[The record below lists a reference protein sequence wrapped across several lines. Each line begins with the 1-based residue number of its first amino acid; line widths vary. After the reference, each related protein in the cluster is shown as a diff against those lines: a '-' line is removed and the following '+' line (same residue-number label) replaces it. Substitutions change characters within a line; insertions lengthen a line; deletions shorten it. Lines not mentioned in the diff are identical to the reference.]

1 MKEEQFFVEE
11 LKKHLDNPEHMVAA
25 GVVEAFRGF
34 VAQTVDTFLG
44 GFENKDLDRIE
55 QMLNEQRRLR
65 KVISREIRRYPDE
78 AVVVSCKYVQTY
90 NLMNK
95 MVQSEKRRRNIADTM
110 ALIEQTYTHTR
121 KVLIYLY
128 RHTNVQHGV
137 LVKALN
143 IPKSSLSDL
152 LKVLEKAGC
161 VERIQNGK
169 CSFFNLTVEGR
180 KYVKETIHT
189 SEQEVIIDQRVFR
202 SGVQQFVEVKADQ
215 DLMRPFPWRVRSNHT
230 AAVWSVSEEGMK
242 GSAKW
247 KSYAGIVEGVEV

>member
-1 MKEEQFFVEE
+1 MKEEQLFVEE
-11 LKKHLDNPEHMVAA
+11 LKGHIKNPEHMVAA
-25 GVVEAFRGF
+25 GVVEAFRRF
-34 VAQTVDTFLG
+34 VAQTVDSFLV

-55 QMLNEQRRLR
+55 QMLKEQRKLR
-65 KVISREIRRYPDE
+65 KVITGELRRHPDE
-78 AVVVSCKYVQTY
+78 AVLVSCKYVQTY

-95 MVQSEKRRRNIADTM
+95 IVQIEKRRRNISDTM

-128 RHTNVQHGV
+128 RHNNVQHGI
-137 LVKALN
+137 LVKSLN

-161 VERIQNGK
+161 VERIHNGK

-189 SEQEVIIDQRVFR
+189 SEQEVIVDQRVFR
-202 SGVQQFVEVKADQ
+202 SGVQQFIGVKADQ
-215 DLMRPFPWRVRSNHT
+215 DLMRSFPLEMRSNHT
-230 AAVWSVSEEGMK
+230 VTVWNVGEEGIK

-247 KSYAGIVEGVEV
+247 KSYAGIIEGVEV